1 MISLIHPLAI
11 GNALK
16 LIITPPAGVEFWRV
30 LRNTSGSFDG
40 PEDEYSL
47 VVYEGDDKIFIDS
60 AFMQNDTLYQY
71 QIFYFD
77 GTDWT
82 AGNLAS
88 GTPRADYV
96 DHSVNALDVLRERIE
111 YGMQEEVKRGSFR
124 PSAGFIPV
132 LTAPPVEENARWPM
146 VSVHQL
152 NSGPAER
159 GIGEVI
165 GWDDNSFDGDYSLE
179 GWLARE
185 QIGVIGWTLNPDE
198 RIEMRKA
205 LRRIIIA
212 NLELFEDAGISQVE
226 FSVQD
231 VDYISGEYPAPV
243 YQATGTFTCL
253 VPNEV
258 GGQVPFIREVISRSV
273 IDDD

>member
-16 LIITPPAGVEFWRV
+16 LIITPPAGVELWRV
-30 LRNTSGSFDG
+30 LRNTSGSFSG
-40 PEDEYSL
+40 PDDEYSL
-47 VVYEGDDKIFIDS
+47 VVYEGDDKVFIDS
-60 AFMQNDTLYQY
+60 AFMQNDTPYQY
-71 QIFYFD
+71 QVFYFD
-77 GTDWT
+77 GSGWA
-82 AGNLAS
+82 AGNVAS

-96 DHSVNALDVLRERIE
+96 DHSVNALDILRERIE

-124 PSAGFIPV
+124 PSSGFIPV
-132 LTAPPVEENARWPM
+132 LTAPPVFEDARWPM

-152 NSGPAER
+152 DSSPVER

-165 GWDDNSFDGDYSLE
+165 GWDDNSIDGDLALE

-185 QIGVIGWTLNPDE
+185 QVAVIGWSLNPDE
-198 RIEMRKA
+198 RIELRKA

-212 NLELFEDAGISQVE
+212 NLELFDDAGVSQVE
-226 FSVQD
+226 FSIQD
-231 VDYISGEYPAPV
+231 SDAISGEYPAPV
-243 YQATGTFTCL
+243 YQAAGTFTCL

-258 GGQVPFIREVISRSV
+258 GGQVPFIREVISRSN
-273 IDDD
+273 IDGD